1 MRQKW
6 GYQRGGRG
14 GGRGRE
20 PRVDGG
26 YQGEE
31 AGGAGSLES
40 VGGTSGVMTSDRY
53 PHDPVGGST
62 HWSVP
67 EEHIAPRTISL
78 WDRFL
83 PRCFRRGCFLLRM
96 ELSPAKRPGQPAKC
110 AKGAPE
116 TSAVVKFEPVNNAN
130 GVLEF
135 RADWGAPAGRRGAQL
150 QRTSCVLR
158 GDSSKRAPSSTETS
172 RSCVV
177 KNSYPL
183 TVPKCSPLPG

>member
-1 MRQKW
+1 MDAL
-6 GYQRGGRG
+6 
-14 GGRGRE
+14 
-20 PRVDGG
+20 PR
-26 YQGEE
+26 
-31 AGGAGSLES
+31 
-40 VGGTSGVMTSDRY
+40 
-53 PHDPVGGST
+53 PST
-62 HWSVP
+62 YIAKSKIVFPRPRTCSANNNMNSFSVP
-67 EEHIAPRTISL
+67 VFSAGDFSVSSRVQEHIAPRTISI

-116 TSAVVKFEPVNNAN
+116 TSAVAKFEPVNNAN

-150 QRTSCVLR
+150 QRTSGVLR

>member
-1 MRQKW
+1 MRTD
-6 GYQRGGRG
+6 
-14 GGRGRE
+14 
-20 PRVDGG
+20 DGG
-26 YQGEE
+26 KWLPTRCVGWPLSAAQRIGQCQPTDDT
-31 AGGAGSLES
+31 GASSRWG
-40 VGGTSGVMTSDRY
+40 VPARGVMTSVQY
-53 PHDPVGGST
+53 PHGGST

-116 TSAVVKFEPVNNAN
+116 TSAVAKFEPVNNAN

-135 RADWGAPAGRRGAQL
+135 RADWGAPPGSRGAQL
-150 QRTSCVLR
+150 QRTSGVLR
-158 GDSSKRAPSSTETS
+158 GDSSKRAPSSTKTS

>member
-1 MRQKW
+1 M
-6 GYQRGGRG
+6 GGTSEG
-14 GGRGRE
+14 
-20 PRVDGG
+20 
-26 YQGEE
+26 GEE

-40 VGGTSGVMTSDRY
+40 VGGRPARGVMTSGQY

-150 QRTSCVLR
+150 QRTSGVLR

-183 TVPKCSPLPG
+183 TVPKCSAKLNSDADFSSPKNT